1 MEEANG
7 LVRWPEEAPAL
18 GQREEDLQGLPLVE
32 MPRKNSG
39 AEAEPEAEGEAN
51 EDDAADQDAANQD
64 VPDVGALLRGGGG
77 DHPAVLP
84 HFRE

>member
-32 MPRKNSG
+32 LPRKNSAAG
-39 AEAEPEAEGEAN
+39 AEPEV
-51 EDDAADQDAANQD
+51 DAALDA
-64 VPDVGALLRGGGG
+64 PEVGAFQRERG
-77 DHPAVLP
+77 DPPAALP
-84 HFRE
+84 LCGE

>member
-39 AEAEPEAEGEAN
+39 ADAEPEAEA
-51 EDDAADQDAANQD
+51 EDNQDAAADQDADNEDA
-64 VPDVGALLRGGGG
+64 PDEGALLGGGG
-77 DHPAVLP
+77 DHPAILP
-84 HFRE
+84 RFGE

>member
-32 MPRKNSG
+32 LRRKDSG
-39 AEAEPEAEGEAN
+39 AAAESEAEAQQN
-51 EDDAADQDAANQD
+51 AAN
-64 VPDVGALLRGGGG
+64 VGALPTEGGGQ
-77 DHPAVLP
+77 PAIP
-84 HFRE
+84 AHCKE

>member
-32 MPRKNSG
+32 LPRKNSG
-39 AEAEPEAEGEAN
+39 ARAEAEPEAE
-51 EDDAADQDAANQD
+51 ANQD
-64 VPDVGALLRGGGG
+64 ALDVVALARVGG
-77 DHPAVLP
+77 DQPAILR
-84 HFRE
+84 HYRE

>member
-32 MPRKNSG
+32 MPRKNSRAG
-39 AEAEPEAEGEAN
+39 AEPEAE
-51 EDDAADQDAANQD
+51 ADQEA
-64 VPDVGALLRGGGG
+64 PDVGALQREGG
-77 DHPAVLP
+77 DQPALLP
-84 HFRE
+84 HFGE

>member
-32 MPRKNSG
+32 LPRKNSG
-39 AEAEPEAEGEAN
+39 ANAELEAEAQ
-51 EDDAADQDAANQD
+51 QDA
-64 VPDVGALLRGGGG
+64 PDVGALLREGGNQ
-77 DHPAVLP
+77 PAILP
-84 HFRE
+84 PCRE